1 MAYSIYLIKLH
12 STMSKSIV
20 LLALLILIFTNCSK
34 NNSENKDTL
43 FTKLDPAIT
52 GINFVNEV
60 KNGPEMNIFK
70 YRNFYNGGGV
80 AIGDINNDG
89 LADVY
94 FTSNLGTNKLYLN
107 KGNFKFQEISK
118 TAGIE
123 GTKSWSTGVVMVDIN
138 GDGLLD
144 IYVCNAG
151 NTKGDNQKNELFI
164 NNGNLTFTEK
174 ANEYNLADTGITT
187 HAAFFDYDKD
197 GDLDCYILN
206 NSFIPVSSLNY
217 SNKRN
222 LRDKDWDVADIL
234 KGGGDKLLRNDNGK
248 FVDVSEAAGIFGSLI
263 GFGLGVTIGDVNGD
277 LYPDIY
283 ISNDFYERD
292 YLYINNKNGTFSEQI
307 QNQTGHISQASMGAD
322 MADINNDGLPDIFTT
337 DMLPEDDQRTKTT
350 TSFDNYDLF
359 TRKLNLDF
367 FNQYM
372 QNTLQLNNGDNQFLE
387 IASYAGV
394 AKTDW
399 SWGALLFDMDND
411 GYKDI
416 YVCNGIYHDLTNQ
429 DFVDF
434 FANELMQKMVITGK
448 KEEME
453 NIINKMPSTPIPNYA
468 FKNNKNLTFTNEA
481 ENWGLSAPSFSNGSA
496 YGDLDNDGDLDLVV
510 NNVNMEAFVYQ
521 NNSQKNKENHF
532 VKVKLRGEKQN
543 KFAIGSVVELFSG
556 KEILRQELM
565 PSRGFQSSVDYVL
578 TFGIGNKKIDSL
590 QVIWPNEKFQ
600 IIKKVANNTTLT
612 LNIADAKSTYIPISK
627 KVKPFFS
634 EQPNALISHK
644 ENDYIDF
651 DYEGLIS
658 KMLSQEGPSLAVA
671 DINGDGNDDVYIGGA
686 KGTAGKIF
694 INTANDNF
702 KITAQPALESDASFE
717 DTAASFLDVDND
729 GDQDLLVGSGGNE
742 KADQANYKNRLYLNN
757 GKGDFTKS
765 TSIIPT
771 TNNNVSVIASCDFDN
786 DGDMDVFI
794 GSRSVP
800 GVYGIDPKHLLLE
813 NDGKGNFTNVTD
825 KKAFKLNGVGMITD
839 AVWEDIDGDNKKD
852 LIIVGDWMA
861 PVIFKNTGRRLAEF
875 KNNLMEQKGFWNT
888 VSCVDLNNDGKKDL
902 ILGNKGTNTTY
913 KCTKENPMKML
924 VNDFDDNGTIE
935 QITTRTID
943 GKDMPLHMKGE
954 LAKQIPSI
962 KKKNLSYEDYSKK
975 SVQEIFSKE
984 VISNS
989 IIKIAYVQESMI
1001 AINKGNGKF
1010 EIKVL
1015 PKEVQFS
1022 CVNAICTL
1030 DVNKDGIL
1038 DILLGGNQYEFKPQF
1053 ARLDANYGSV
1063 LLGNKN
1069 GTFSWTPYKESG
1081 FFMRGEVKHLKTI
1094 KSKNNSTVIIAV
1106 INDNK
1111 PKIFKRND

>member
-1 MAYSIYLIKLH
+1 MHK
-12 STMSKSIV
+12 K
-20 LLALLILIFTNCSK
+20 LALVSLLTFVFIGCSK
-34 NNSENKDTL
+34 NEDTL
-43 FTKLDPAIT
+43 FTELTPSQT

-60 KNGPEMNIFK
+60 KNGEEMNIFK

-89 LADVY
+89 LSDIY
-94 FTSNLGTNKLYLN
+94 FTSNQGTNTLYLN
-107 KGNFKFQEISK
+107 KGNFKFEDISK
-118 TAGIE
+118 KAGIQ

-151 NTKGDNQKNELFI
+151 SNKGAQQDNELFI

-174 ANEYNLADTGITT
+174 AKEYNLADTGITT

-197 GDLDCYILN
+197 GDLDCYMLN

-217 SNKRN
+217 SNKRE
-222 LRDKDWDVADIL
+222 LRDKDWDVNPIL
-234 KGGGDKLLRNDNGK
+234 KGGGDRLLRNDDGK
-248 FVDVSEAAGIFGSLI
+248 FKDVSEEAGIYGSLI
-263 GFGLGVTIGDVNGD
+263 GFGLGVTVGDVNGD

-307 QNQTGHISQASMGAD
+307 QNWATHISQSSMGAD
-322 MADINNDGLPDIFTT
+322 MADINNDGLADIFTT
-337 DMLPEDDQRTKTT
+337 DMLPEGDQRTKTT
-350 TSFDNYDLF
+350 TTFDNYDLF

-372 QNTLQLNNGDNQFLE
+372 QNTLQLNSKNGQFNE
-387 IASYAGV
+387 IASFAGV

-434 FANELMQKMVITGK
+434 FANDVMQKMAITGK
-448 KEEME
+448 KDDME

-468 FKNNKNLTFTNEA
+468 YRNNKNLTFTNEA
-481 ENWGLSAPSFSNGSA
+481 QNWGLGTPSFSNGAA
-496 YGDLDNDGDLDLVV
+496 YGDLDNDGDLDLIV
-510 NNVNMEAFVYQ
+510 NNVNMPAFVYQ
-521 NNSQKNKENHF
+521 NNSQKNKDNHF
-532 VKVKLRGEKQN
+532 IKVKLKGDKQN
-543 KFAIGSVVELFSG
+543 KFAIGSVVELYSK
-556 KEILRQELM
+556 KEIIRQELI
-565 PSRGFQSSVDYVL
+565 PSRGFQSSIDYVM
-578 TFGIGNKKIDSL
+578 TFGIGTKKIDSL
-590 QVIWPNEKFQ
+590 KVIWPNDKFQ
-600 IIKKVANNTTLT
+600 TIKKVAANSTIT
-612 LNIADAKSTYIPISK
+612 LNIADAKNTFVPKKEMFKPLFKEQANTLIP
-627 KVKPFFS
+627 
-634 EQPNALISHK
+634 HK

-671 DINGDGNDDVYIGGA
+671 DINNDGNDDLFIGGA
-686 KGTAGKIF
+686 KGTPGKIYL
-694 INTANDNF
+694 NNGNSNF
-702 KITAQPALESDASFE
+702 TPTNQPALNSDAMFE
-717 DTAASFLDVDND
+717 DTAASFFDADND
-729 GDQDLLVGSGGNE
+729 GDIDLLVGSGGNE

-757 GKGDFTKS
+757 GKGLFTKS
-765 TSIIPT
+765 TSALPT
-771 TNNNVSVIASCDFDN
+771 TNANVAVIAPYDFDN
-786 DGDMDVFI
+786 DGDTDVFI

-825 KKAFKLNGVGMITD
+825 KKAFKMNEVGMITD
-839 AVWEDIDGDNKKD
+839 AIWEDIDNDNKKD

-875 KNNLMEQKGFWNT
+875 KNNLTNEKGFWNT

-902 ILGNKGTNTTY
+902 IFGNKGTNTSY
-913 KCTKENPMKML
+913 KCTKESPMKMF
-924 VNDFDDNGTIE
+924 VNDFDNNGTIE
-935 QITTRTID
+935 QISSRTID
-943 GKDMPLHMKGE
+943 GKDMPIHMKGE

-962 KKKNLSYEDYSKK
+962 KKKNLSYEEYAKK
-975 SVQEIFSKE
+975 SVQEIFTPE
-984 VISNS
+984 VVSNS
-989 IIKIAYVQESMI
+989 IIKTAYVQQSSV
-1001 AINKGNGKF
+1001 AINKGNGQF
-1010 EIKVL
+1010 EMKAL

-1022 CVNAICTL
+1022 SVNAICTM

-1038 DILLGGNQYEFKPQF
+1038 DLILGGNQYEFKPQY
-1053 ARLDANYGSV
+1053 ARLDANYSSV
-1063 LLGNKN
+1063 LLGTKN
-1069 GTFSWTPYKESG
+1069 GTFTWVPNEKSG
-1081 FFMRGEVKHLKTI
+1081 IFIKGEVKNIKIIKT
-1094 KSKNNSTVIIAV
+1094 KNNSATIIAV
-1106 INDNK
+1106 VNDNK